1 MRWGVICAAMAMVL
15 SSLSVG
21 PVAADLV
28 FDSGHSTFD
37 DSYPLTHEVWVIN
50 NAVLDVVGGEI
61 VKLGTGDFATV
72 NLYSGAVEWLRT
84 GERRVDESVVNIWGG
99 DIKWLALYKDT
110 VVNLYAYDVQFH
122 PTGGGEWGTAKW
134 IEGIYYGNNE
144 PFTVLLYNDEA
155 YSHVN
160 IIPEPATLLFVGFG
174 GILLRKRA

>member
-1 MRWGVICAAMAMVL
+1 MGMVL
-15 SSLSVG
+15 SLSSVG

-37 DSYPLTHEVWVIN
+37 DTYPLTHEVWVIN

-61 VKLGTGDFATV
+61 VKLGTQNFAGV
-72 NLYSGAVEWLRT
+72 NVYGGTIEWLWT

-99 DIKWLALYKDT
+99 DINWLAAYKDT

-122 PTGGGEWGTAKW
+122 PTGGGDWGTAKW
-134 IEGIYYGNNE
+134 IEGIYYSNNE
-144 PFTVLLYNDEA
+144 PFTLLLYNDEA

-160 IIPEPATLLFVGFG
+160 IIPEPATFLFVGFG
-174 GILLRKRA
+174 GILLRKRG

>member
-1 MRWGVICAAMAMVL
+1 MRLGLVCAAMGIVL
-15 SSLSVG
+15 SLSSVG

-37 DSYPLTHEVWVIN
+37 DTYPLAHEVWVIN
-50 NAVLDVVGGEI
+50 NAILDVIGGEI
-61 VKLGTGDFATV
+61 AHLGTRDFATV
-72 NLYSGAVEWLRT
+72 NLYSGAVDWLWT
-84 GERRVDESVVNIWGG
+84 GEWGVDRSVVNAYGG
-99 DIKWLALYKDT
+99 DISWLAAYKDT

-134 IEGIYYGNNE
+134 IEGIYYSNNE
-144 PFTVLLYNDEA
+144 PFTLLLYNDEA

-174 GILLRKRA
+174 GILLRKRG